1 MAESLPARER
11 GNLKRRPASGGY
23 ARGDE
28 KRERIIEAALRCF
41 GEDGY
46 LGASTRRIAQE
57 AGVNPPAIQ
66 YYFDGK
72 EGLYRACGDHVVA
85 RFRAALQQAYAA
97 AAAATEPD
105 SAMAALLDLVETV
118 VDFLLGTVE
127 EDGWAPFLARSQAKE
142 DSGPKNEEAGQ
153 ELQQELH
160 DACIRLVSLILGRSA
175 ADPEIVF
182 RGFMVMGQMSIFFLS
197 REAVLARLGWTRLDG
212 AHLGRLKALLRLHTQ
227 AALAV

>member
-1 MAESLPARER
+1 MVENLPAADRS
-11 GNLKRRPASGGY
+11 GLKRRPASGGY

-85 RFRAALQQAYAA
+85 RFRAVLRPAYAQAA
-97 AAAATEPD
+97 AADEAE
-105 SAMAALLDLVETV
+105 SAMAALLDLVEAVAT
-118 VDFLLGTVE
+118 FLLGTVE
-127 EDGWAPFLARSQAKE
+127 EDGWAPFLARSQTKE
-142 DSGPKNEEAGQ
+142 DSGPKNEEAGR

-160 DACIRLVSLILGRSA
+160 DACIRLVSLILGRPA
-175 ADPEIVF
+175 ADTEIVF
-182 RGFMVMGQMSIFFLS
+182 RAFMIMGQMSIFFLS
-197 REAVLARLGWTRLDG
+197 RDAVLAQLGCRRLDDG
-212 AHLGRLKALLRLHTQ
+212 QLRRLKTLLRLHTR
-227 AALAV
+227 AALAA